1 MNREENHKAHFE
13 AAAASV
19 IGQMHRR
26 RGRGGQDGHSTATG
40 TGWAVAAVADGVSA
54 SGGSEIGA
62 RLAARWVAAA
72 AARELA
78 AGRDVATVADIS
90 RWFDALTRRMASLA
104 HDLSWPGE
112 APIYAIADFFLFTL
126 QIAVVDRVRYCV
138 AGVGDGIVGVDGR
151 FVVLEPEASA
161 GPGGSA
167 GVVGP
172 SCPMYA
178 RVDAED
184 LDHPIDTTVRLHL
197 EGDRADFRRLVVATD
212 GCLDFIDSGRRTDE
226 RTPLALLVDEPDVVW
241 RPARLQAQLEHLCAR
256 NGWPQDDATVAVIGA
271 MR

>member
-1 MNREENHKAHFE
+1 MNRDQPHKTHYD

-40 TGWAVAAVADGVSA
+40 DDWAVAVVADGVSA

-78 AGRDVATVADIS
+78 AGRDVATLGDVG
-90 RWFDALTRRMASLA
+90 RWFDALTHRLAGLASDLA
-104 HDLSWPGE
+104 WPGE
-112 APIYAIADFFLFTL
+112 APVHAIADFFLFTL
-126 QIAVVDRVRYCV
+126 QVAVVDRRRYCV

-151 FVVLEPEASA
+151 FVILEPDSSA
-161 GPGGSA
+161 GPT
-167 GVVGP
+167 
-172 SCPMYA
+172 CPMYA
-178 RVDAED
+178 RVDPAD
-184 LDHPIDTTVRLHL
+184 LDHPVDTAVRLHL
-197 EGDRADFRRLVVATD
+197 EGDPRDFRRLVVATD
-212 GCLDFIDSGRRTDE
+212 GCLDLVEPARRGGDE
-226 RTPLALLVDEPDVVW
+226 TSPLTGLVDEADVVW

-256 NGWPQDDATVAVIGA
+256 NGWPQDDATLAVIGA
-271 MR
+271 TR